1 MKNQINSTAV
11 RKEVQAAREKGQ
23 SVNISKKNST
33 LLLVAVALW
42 VGVMAFAL
50 IKYANQ

>member
-11 RKEVQAAREKGQ
+11 RREVQAASEKGQ
-23 SVNISKKNST
+23 SVNISKKNGT
-33 LLLVAVALW
+33 LLFVSVVLW
-42 VGVMAFAL
+42 VGIMAYAL